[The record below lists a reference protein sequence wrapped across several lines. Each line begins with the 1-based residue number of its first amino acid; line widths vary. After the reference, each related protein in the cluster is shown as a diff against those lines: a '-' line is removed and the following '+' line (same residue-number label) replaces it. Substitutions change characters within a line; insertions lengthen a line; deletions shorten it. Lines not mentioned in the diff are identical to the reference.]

1 MAVDTKP
8 RTAKRA
14 LLVLG
19 AVVLVGLVAFFVF
32 GRRGTPPPRFDTA
45 TVQRGRLIA
54 RVTATGTLSALVT
67 VQVGTQVS
75 GRIAQL
81 KVDFNSP
88 VKKGDLIAKIDPQ
101 MFEASVEQARAN
113 YLEAKGNLAK
123 SRAQALDTQRQLTR
137 AKVLLKKELISQADH
152 DTTETAKLAA
162 DAQVEVSLG
171 AVEQARAALHL
182 AEINL
187 AYTSIISPIDG
198 TVISRNV
205 DVGQTVAA
213 SLSAPTLFT
222 IAENLKKM
230 QVDTN
235 VAEADVGRLAPGM
248 IAVFTVDAYPN
259 ERFQGK
265 IRQIR
270 NAPQTV
276 QNVVTY
282 DAVID
287 VDNSDLKLRPGMTT
301 NVTVVVAEKDE
312 VLKLSNAAL
321 RFKPPPELLQQQQM
335 RPGLNQAVREGAG
348 APKVAGRAPPEARRF
363 GGSRPGD
370 GGAEVPNAPIANEKM
385 VWVLR
390 DNRPVPVSVKTGIS
404 DGTVSEVMAG
414 PLSEGDQVI
423 TAMAG
428 GGDPRGPRGGPRLF

>member
-1 MAVDTKP
+1 MAVETKP
-8 RTAKRA
+8 RSRRRILAVGGA
-14 LLVLG
+14 ILLVALAG
-19 AVVLVGLVAFFVF
+19 FWLLR
-32 GRRGTPPPRFDTA
+32 RRGPAAPRFETA
-45 TVQRGRLIA
+45 AVQRGRLIS

-75 GRIAQL
+75 GRIAL
-81 KVDFNSP
+81 LNVDFNSP
-88 VKKGDLIAKIDPQ
+88 VKKGELIAKIDPQ
-101 MFEASVEQARAN
+101 LFEAALEQARAN
-113 YLEAKGNLAK
+113 YVEAKANLAK
-123 SRAQALDTQRQLTR
+123 SKAQALDAKRQLGRGDT
-137 AKVLLKKELISQADH
+137 LLQKQLISQAER
-152 DTTETAKLAA
+152 DTLETGKLAA
-162 DAQVEVSLG
+162 DAQVEVSAG
-171 AVEQARAALHL
+171 AVEQARAALHQ

-213 SLSAPTLFT
+213 SLQAPTLFT

-235 VAEADVGRLAPGM
+235 VAEADVGRLTPAM
-248 IAVFTVDAYPN
+248 IATFTVDAYPN

-287 VDNSDLKLRPGMTT
+287 VDNSDLKLKPGMTT
-301 NVTVVVAEKDE
+301 NVTVIVAEKDD
-312 VLKLSNAAL
+312 VLKVPNAAL
-321 RFKPPPELLQQQQM
+321 RFKPPPELVQEQI
-335 RPGLNQAVREGAG
+335 RVAAHPGAKDAG
-348 APKVAGRAPPEARRF
+348 SGQRVAGRAPGLEGRRPPRPLEA
-363 GGSRPGD
+363 GGEI
-370 GGAEVPNAPIANEKM
+370 GAPASPNEKT

-390 DNRPVPVSVKTGIS
+390 EGRPIPVSIRTGIS
-404 DGTVSEVMAG
+404 DGTLTEVVSG
-414 PLSEGDQVI
+414 PMSEGDQLI
-423 TAMAG
+423 TAALG
-428 GGDPRGPRGGPRLF
+428 GGDGRGPRSGGPRFF